1 MKFVLVML
9 DEDERAKGRG
19 VMKRVKVR
27 WDMKYIEHESASWQK
42 LRDNAARFK
51 KDPKIKNFILV
62 RRREEVQVVKL

>member
-1 MKFVLVML
+1 ML
-9 DEDERAKGRG
+9 DEDERAKGRRF
-19 VMKRVKVR
+19 MKRVKVR

-42 LRDNAARFK
+42 LRDNASRFK

>member
-1 MKFVLVML
+1 ML
-9 DEDERAKGRG
+9 DEDERAKGRRF
-19 VMKRVKVR
+19 MKRVKVR

-62 RRREEVQVVKL
+62 RRREDVQVVKL